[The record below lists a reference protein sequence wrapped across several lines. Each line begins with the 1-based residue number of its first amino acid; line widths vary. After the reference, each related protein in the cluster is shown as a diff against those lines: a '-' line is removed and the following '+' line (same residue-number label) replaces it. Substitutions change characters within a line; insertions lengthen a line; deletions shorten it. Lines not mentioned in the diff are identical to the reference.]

1 LIFLLCANV
10 RHVSVYCIRELC
22 LCIIA
27 RAGRQ
32 KKTDL
37 ES

>member
-22 LCIIA
+22 LCMFV
-27 RAGRQ
+27 RATAG
-32 KKTDL
+32 KKL
-37 ES
+37 I